1 MRINQLIVKGYRN
14 LEDVNIEFPNSNMI
28 AFIGNNG
35 SGKSNILELIAQ
47 VFAYTK
53 NCLSKQKTDTLHNV
67 HRSGKMHE
75 QEDIM
80 DKYKQA
86 LFIKT
91 ILAEEALKDSEH
103 RNGAGYET
111 HLCRRNYEDL
121 LDLVETSGWFE
132 EYRSFKIMAALY
144 FANNKRVNQL
154 PAAV

>member
-1 MRINQLIVKGYRN
+1 MN
-14 LEDVNIEFPNSNMI
+14 
-28 AFIGNNG
+28 
-35 SGKSNILELIAQ
+35 
-47 VFAYTK
+47 
-53 NCLSKQKTDTLHNV
+53 
-67 HRSGKMHE
+67 
-75 QEDIM
+75 
-80 DKYKQA
+80 KYQQA

-91 ILAEEALKDSEH
+91 ILAEEALKGSEH

-154 PAAV
+154 PAVV